1 LSGSRACFA
10 DAQAHPHDTEDTVAF
25 FEIAGRIEVARTRQI
40 DIDDFLDGRGTPL
53 AYRAAAAYL
62 AFVFYRS
69 VAGEMQKLEDVA
81 TKPKEILVATVARPF
96 QGNRNSL
103 FDSSRALGHDDNAIA
118 HINCFVDVVSDEEHG
133 RAPGLPK
140 TKHFILH
147 AHTRKGIERAE
158 GLIEKQRFRMI
169 DKRACQSN
177 ALRHPAG
184 KMVWIGVGKT
194 LQTDEPHEFIYLM
207 SLFVQ
212 NMPGDETRL
221 DVPSNSKPR
230 KQAWVLKDQST
241 FRARALNWFR
251 ADENFAGIR

>member
-1 LSGSRACFA
+1 
-10 DAQAHPHDTEDTVAF
+10 
-25 FEIAGRIEVARTRQI
+25 
-40 DIDDFLDGRGTPL
+40 
-53 AYRAAAAYL
+53 
-62 AFVFYRS
+62 
-69 VAGEMQKLEDVA
+69 MQKLEDVA

-96 QGNRNSL
+96 RGNRNSL
-103 FDSSRALGHDDNAIA
+103 FDSSRTLGHDDNAIA

-230 KQAWVLKDQST
+230 KQAWVLKDQSA